1 MMKQAAFLFLMVL
14 SACRSEGVNQPERD
28 GSPQASNNGE
38 MIVFPEPGS
47 DSFFKTE
54 QVNSGDIRAEL
65 TAPANVAATV
75 LASDRLASH
84 QIVLF
89 ENSELTGNYTNLI
102 RHQTNIDQIRNINI
116 RQLQLELA
124 RTKDLHLHGAATG
137 QDLLNAETALSV
149 LETNLAN
156 EITGLMEQEASILS
170 AGFDPDGLQRAKS
183 GTAYLICDIPENQLE
198 RVKKGSRS
206 TIRFTAIPDEEYT
219 GIIESVADRID
230 PATRMVKLRLR
241 VDNRADR
248 LKAGMFA
255 IAAFGITEENSLAV
269 NKNALVTVQGRN
281 YVFVKTGRDT
291 FERREI
297 QAGPQIGDRMIVF
310 SGLDNEDDVVVEGVM
325 QLKGLSFGY

>member
-1 MMKQAAFLFLMVL
+1 V
-14 SACRSEGVNQPERD
+14 
-28 GSPQASNNGE
+28 
-38 MIVFPEPGS
+38 
-47 DSFFKTE
+47 
-54 QVNSGDIRAEL
+54 
-65 TAPANVAATV
+65 
-75 LASDRLASH
+75 
-84 QIVLF
+84 
-89 ENSELTGNYTNLI
+89 
-102 RHQTNIDQIRNINI
+102 
-116 RQLQLELA
+116 
-124 RTKDLHLHGAATG
+124 
-137 QDLLNAETALSV
+137 
-149 LETNLAN
+149 
-156 EITGLMEQEASILS
+156 
-170 AGFDPDGLQRAKS
+170 LQRAKS
-183 GTAYLICDIPENQLE
+183 GTAYLICDIPENQLG

-219 GIIESVADRID
+219 GINENVGDRID
-230 PATRMVKLRLR
+230 PATRRVKRRLH